1 MDDAIEIL
9 KILWESYVLLLLFI
23 IIPIVLLVGSWIF
36 GSRIGDEVFSD
47 KYLKESFD
55 VFKILMIFYF
65 SANLFVILFVYVVK

>member
-55 VFKILMIFYF
+55 VFKTLMIFYF
-65 SANLFVILFVYVVK
+65 SAILFVILFVYVVK

>member
-36 GSRIGDEVFSD
+36 GSRIGDKVFSD

-55 VFKILMIFYF
+55 VFKTLMIFYF
-65 SANLFVILFVYVVK
+65 SAILFVILFIYIVK